1 MPAWS
6 YSALTAF
13 ETCPRK
19 YYHTRVAKDIVEPE
33 TQALT
38 WGNAVHKA
46 LELRVSENIPLPTG
60 MTQWEPLVSRLTTK
74 GEVFTEKA
82 IALNK
87 DLTPVDWF
95 DRSVWVRG
103 KLDLTIIQDDK
114 CIVLDYK
121 TGQPKSDGSQLQLF
135 AALAMAV
142 YPEVDRV
149 KTGFVWLKTNG
160 LDTTPYTRDD
170 VPNIWSYFA
179 PRVARLEDAYE
190 TNTWPE
196 IRSGLCR
203 AWCPCSSCPNNGRYG
218 SPG

>member
-19 YYHTRVAKDIVEPE
+19 YYHTRVAKDIREPE
-33 TQALT
+33 SQALT

-46 LELRVSENIPLPTG
+46 LELRVANNQPLPTG
-60 MTQWEPLVSRLTTK
+60 MTQWEPLVSKLTSR
-74 GEVFTEKA
+74 GEVVTEKS
-82 IALNK
+82 IALDK
-87 DLTPVDWF
+87 ELSQVDWF
-95 DRSVWVRG
+95 DPSVWVRG
-103 KLDLTIIQDDK
+103 KLDLTIHQDDTLV
-114 CIVLDYK
+114 VLDYK
-121 TGQPKSDGSQLQLF
+121 TGSPKSDGSQLQLF
-135 AALAMAV
+135 AAMAMAV

-160 LDTTPYTRDD
+160 LDVNQYTRDEA
-170 VPNIWSYFA
+170 PSIWSRFA
-179 PRVARLEDAYE
+179 PRVAKLEEAYE

-203 AWCPCSSCPNNGRYG
+203 AWCPCSNCPNNGRYG
-218 SPG
+218 K